1 MEKIRVVLADDHA
14 TVRRGLSKMLNQ
26 SSQVEVV
33 GEAGNGRE
41 ALELTN
47 NLNPDVLLLDVEM
60 PGMKG
65 FEVAK
70 QLKDSDNQV
79 RVLALSGYNEMQ
91 YVLGM
96 LANGAAGY
104 LTKDEAP
111 RQLMNAI
118 KEIAGGRRGWISPG
132 VAEMLGVPA
141 RPTGTDQFQALTK
154 IEKQILQKIAAA
166 KADTDIGK
174 ELGIEKTVLGDHIKK
189 IFQKLEVKTRVEAL
203 LRAIQEDLL

>member
-1 MEKIRVVLADDHA
+1 MINR
-14 TVRRGLSKMLNQ
+14 
-26 SSQVEVV
+26 SSQIEVV

-41 ALELTN
+41 ALELAKR
-47 NLNPDVLLLDVEM
+47 LNPDVLLLDVEM
-60 PGMKG
+60 PVMGG

-70 QLKDSDNQV
+70 QLKESENQV
-79 RVLALSGYNEMQ
+79 RVLALSGYNEMH

-96 LANGAAGY
+96 FANGADGY

-118 KEIAGGRRGWISPG
+118 KEVAAGRRGWISPG

-154 IEKQILQKIAAA
+154 LEKQILQKIAAA
-166 KADTDIGK
+166 RPIMT
-174 ELGIEKTVLGDHIKK
+174 LGMIWVLKK
-189 IFQKLEVKTRVEAL
+189 RS
-203 LRAIQEDLL
+203 